1 MPKLNSHVNPGRVLI
16 ATIGGGAMVALL
28 ASAALATNAG
38 ASASASASASA
49 TASQTANKTV
59 AGATFKLP
67 TGAALVAQCRVL
79 ENGVD
84 KDSWKSGSG
93 DKDDMT
99 ARPMASA
106 TASPMATESP
116 TATASATASAP
127 GSAAASARPSSSPS
141 PVVLRNGESL
151 AALDAACDKTMSKDK
166 DDQRPTAT
174 ASATASAKARSDED
188 SNKVDPDDRN
198 GSNGDDRNANDGAK
212 GHSDSHQGRGN
223 SNR

>member
-1 MPKLNSHVNPGRVLI
+1 MPQLNSHINPGRVLT
-16 ATIGGGAMVALL
+16 ATIGGGVMVALL

-38 ASASASASASA
+38 ASASASASA
-49 TASQTANKTV
+49 TASQTPNKTV

-99 ARPMASA
+99 AAPVASA

-116 TATASATASAP
+116 TATASATASAT
-127 GSAAASARPSSSPS
+127 GSATASARPSSSPS
-141 PVVLRNGESL
+141 PVVLRNGESP
-151 AALDAACDKTMSKDK
+151 AALDAACDKAMSKDK
-166 DDQRPTAT
+166 DDQRATAT
-174 ASATASAKARSDED
+174 ASAAASAKARSDED
-188 SNKVDPDDRN
+188 SNKADPDDRN
-198 GSNGDDRNANDGAK
+198 GSNGDDRN